1 MGRMWTFEHTE
12 TTRADPA
19 QVWALYREPT
29 RWPEWDHELAAV
41 VADVPM
47 AVGSGGTI
55 RPVKGPAA
63 RFTVTELTEGVSFAD
78 VARLPLAR
86 MTFAHHLAPTGSG
99 TTLTHSVTI
108 TGPLSPVFGRLVGR
122 QVAAEMPAAMRTLA
136 RLAERSGSSEPPPS
150 GDIDRRGQAGR
161 R

>member
-1 MGRMWTFEHTE
+1 MWSFEHTE

-41 VADVPM
+41 VADSPM
-47 AVGSGGTI
+47 ILGAGGTL
-55 RPVKGPAA
+55 RPVRGPAV
-63 RFTVTELTEGVSFAD
+63 RFTVTELTEGVSFTD

-108 TGPLSPVFGRLVGR
+108 TGPLSALFASLIGQ
-122 QVAAEMPAAMRTLA
+122 QVAAELPAAMRSLA
-136 RLAERSGSSEPPPS
+136 RLAEGPRLSEQPS
-150 GDIDRRGQAGR
+150 PTDSDRRGQAR
-161 R
+161 RR